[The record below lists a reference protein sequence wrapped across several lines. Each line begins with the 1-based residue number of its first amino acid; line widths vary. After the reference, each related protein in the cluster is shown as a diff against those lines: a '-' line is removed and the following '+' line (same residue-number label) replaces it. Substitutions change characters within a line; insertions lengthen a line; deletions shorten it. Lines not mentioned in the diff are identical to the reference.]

1 MTADDLASDAEEG
14 DLVVCKCCGNLYKVL
29 EVCYDISCGEVK
41 VIVSLQSGS
50 PDAHYGVAVDALW
63 FDDIAKVYY
72 PTITLLAE

>member
-1 MTADDLASDAEEG
+1 MIDDERFEPEEG

-29 EVCYDISCGEVK
+29 EVCYDISYDRLE

-50 PDAHYGVAVDALW
+50 PDAHYGGDCV
-63 FDDIAKVYY
+63 DDIARVCY